1 MNALPTLRNHHV
13 RRIELVSNHIEEH
26 LPEDLTLNTLA
37 SLAAISPF
45 HFHRLFQAWSGETLK
60 EFVRRRR
67 LESAAGRLRHCPD
80 EKVTAIS
87 LNCGFASPE
96 AFARAFRDHF
106 GMAPSQWRSGGWRR
120 RTAANDGAHGGHDT
134 HANGSRMPRVQVR
147 RHEEA
152 EFLYLR
158 AQGDYALTAASLWA
172 RFLPWVH
179 SLGLGEQPLLF
190 IGLDDPDIT
199 PAAQCRMD
207 ACVQLPPGWND
218 PGLRL
223 ARRRLP
229 ARWVATLRHDGP
241 SHDIGHS
248 WHQLLGGWLPD
259 AAFCMGEGHFYERY
273 DPTESLPGH
282 ERVRC
287 ELCMPVSPR
296 MN

>member
-1 MNALPTLRNHHV
+1 MNALPTLRSHHV
-13 RRIELVSNHIEEH
+13 RRIELVSNHIEDH

-37 SLAAISPF
+37 GLAAISPF

-67 LESAAGRLRHCPD
+67 LESAAGRLRHCPE
-80 EKVTAIS
+80 EKVTSIS
-87 LNCGFASPE
+87 LSCGFASPE

-106 GMAPSQWRSGGWRR
+106 GMAPSQWRSGGWRCR
-120 RTAANDGAHGGHDT
+120 AAANDSGAAG
-134 HANGSRMPRVQVR
+134 MPRVEVR

-152 EFLYLR
+152 EFVYLR
-158 AQGDYALTAASLWA
+158 AQGDYAHTAASLWA

-179 SLGLGEQPLLF
+179 SLGLGGQPLLF

-207 ACVQLPPGWND
+207 ACVQLPADWVD

-229 ARWVATLRHDGP
+229 ARWVATLRHEGP
-241 SHDIGHS
+241 AGEIGQA
-248 WHQLLGGWLPD
+248 WHQLLNGWLPD

-273 DPTESLPGH
+273 DPAHGSPGSPF
-282 ERVRC
+282 VRC
-287 ELCMPVSPR
+287 ELCMPVAPR
-296 MN
+296 VN